1 MVWMSWAP
9 SQAIAAGLQ
18 DAKLMEVAD
27 EVLAPVAGTE
37 NGNRTFNVQRSMF
50 YVRGRKF
57 NVQGSR
63 FKVQGSSSYEEK
75 FYV

>member
-27 EVLAPVAGTE
+27 EVLAPVAGTDYRYR
-37 NGNRTFNVQRSMF
+37 G
-50 YVRGRKF
+50 VRGEGWNSWELGVRCQ
-57 NVQGSR
+57 VS
-63 FKVQGSSSYEEK
+63 
-75 FYV
+75 

>member
-27 EVLAPVAGTE
+27 EVLAPVARADYRYRG
-37 NGNRTFNVQRSMF
+37 
-50 YVRGRKF
+50 VRGEGW
-57 NVQGSR
+57 NS
-63 FKVQGSSSYEEK
+63 
-75 FYV
+75 